1 MSVLQLETENLSNDF
16 GSLTIPSL
24 SHLFIWKMTHY
35 RQQKSSVR
43 NVDSGIFLKFEVMN
57 TLSLQSTVFILR
69 NQSKRNLPYN
79 VLVMCNLKFILIY
92 QTVQNNKAVEIL

>member
-1 MSVLQLETENLSNDF
+1 MSVLQLETKNLTNDS
-16 GSLTIPSL
+16 GSLRIGSN
-24 SHLFIWKMTHY
+24 HFFIWKMTHY

-43 NVDSGIFLKFEVMN
+43 NIDSGIFLKFIVLN
-57 TLSLQSTVFILR
+57 TLSLQSTVFILH
-69 NQSKRNLPYN
+69 NQSKQNPPYN